1 MITANAGDSRAV
13 MCRKGQALELSYD
26 HKPAAETEKKR
37 IEAAGGRLEELRAA
51 RKGGA
56 SMKKQVKHH
65 LKSI

>member
-37 IEAAGGRLEELRAA
+37 IEAAGGHLEEHRA
-51 RKGGA
+51 REG
-56 SMKKQVKHH
+56 
-65 LKSI
+65 